1 VRSFG
6 AAVGARHANGE
17 QIEQQLRAMASRNCG
32 FQSDVGSSL
41 IRAHFGQNLFY
52 KIRNCILTIIF
63 AFLTF
68 VYGKAAL

>member
-1 VRSFG
+1 MP
-6 AAVGARHANGE
+6 NGE
-17 QIEQQLRAMASRNCG
+17 QIEQQLRAMASRNLRISIGCRLVIDP
-32 FQSDVGSSL
+32 S
-41 IRAHFGQNLFY
+41 HFGQNLFY